1 MIKSGLF
8 SQVKDKICVTSQKQ
22 IPACLLPND
31 DNCYLPGGKK
41 QTNKQKKYE
50 AKRGATDILR
60 LC

>member
-41 QTNKQKKYE
+41 NKQTKE
-50 AKRGATDILR
+50 I
-60 LC
+60 

>member
-41 QTNKQKKYE
+41 KQTNKRNMRPNGVQQ
-50 AKRGATDILR
+50 IS
-60 LC
+60 

>member
-41 QTNKQKKYE
+41 KNKQTKE
-50 AKRGATDILR
+50 I
-60 LC
+60 